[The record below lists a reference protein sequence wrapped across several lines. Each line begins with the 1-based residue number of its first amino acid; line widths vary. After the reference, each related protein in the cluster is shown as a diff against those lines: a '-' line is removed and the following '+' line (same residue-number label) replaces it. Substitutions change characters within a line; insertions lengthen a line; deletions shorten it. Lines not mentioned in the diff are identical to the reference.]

1 MVARRSGGAAR
12 SHSRALQQHPVH
24 TQYGSLSVA
33 HALTP
38 HAACHQALPFLPSKH
53 TTHTPT
59 PQRLP
64 VTWPIAAPSAYI
76 PAESQ
81 RPHPRPAYI
90 PGYIR
95 TSLAPEG
102 SAALRVDM
110 PSSAL
115 VMPPPEQSPRRAR
128 AISVAHAWRRRW
140 AARAKRLHCAGSNA
154 SASVPT
160 PSPRHHS
167 QSSIVAKARRRKAR
181 RSKGTALALAHRSH
195 RPHNGVIASP
205 WVSH

>member
-1 MVARRSGGAAR
+1 MARRSGGAAR

-115 VMPPPEQSPRRAR
+115 VMPPQSRALVVR
-128 AISVAHAWRRRW
+128 VRSLWLTHG
-140 AARAKRLHCAGSNA
+140 AGAGRHVQSDCTVP
-154 SASVPT
+154 VPT
-160 PSPRHHS
+160 PPPACPPHPLVITPR
-167 QSSIVAKARRRKAR
+167 V
-181 RSKGTALALAHRSH
+181 G
-195 RPHNGVIASP
+195 
-205 WVSH
+205 